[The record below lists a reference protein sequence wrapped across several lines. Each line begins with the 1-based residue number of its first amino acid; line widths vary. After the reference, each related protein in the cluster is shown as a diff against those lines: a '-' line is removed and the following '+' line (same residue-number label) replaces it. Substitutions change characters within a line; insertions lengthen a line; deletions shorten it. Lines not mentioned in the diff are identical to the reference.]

1 MNRQTFY
8 VLFISVAANL
18 GNFHSWRG
26 EYAQALPYYQQF
38 LALAPSLQ
46 DMEGEGK
53 VCHNLG
59 YAHYCLGQYR
69 DAVRSE
75 KRRLISCRCCKSHM
89 LI

>member
-1 MNRQTFY
+1 MLCTSDVF
-8 VLFISVAANL
+8 LFAANL

-26 EYAQALPYYQQF
+26 EYAQALPYYQQY
-38 LALAPSLQ
+38 LGLSPGLQ

-69 DAVRSE
+69 DAVRSG
-75 KRRLISCRCCKSHM
+75 RLSKS
-89 LI
+89 

>member
-1 MNRQTFY
+1 MFH
-8 VLFISVAANL
+8 IAANL

-26 EYAQALPYYQQF
+26 EYAQALPYYQQY
-38 LALAPSLQ
+38 LGLSPGLQ

-75 KRRLISCRCCKSHM
+75 ESSIWEANLLQKLCTWFLFILRKL
-89 LI
+89 